1 MNRCSI
7 CRTEKEKM
15 SVSVAGI
22 HLCKEC
28 FEKLLQAD
36 PARAEYDWYAAHVRR
51 GLEDG
56 VFRPGNV
63 VEIERYRARRR
74 EAR

>member
-7 CRTEKEKM
+7 CRTEEERM
-15 SVSVAGI
+15 SVSIAGFC
-22 HLCKEC
+22 LCAEC
-28 FEKLLQAD
+28 LEKLLRTD

-51 GLEDG
+51 GLAEG
-56 VFRPGNV
+56 VLQGSNV
-63 VEIERYRARRR
+63 IEIERYRALRQ